1 MYGTVA
7 KLRVKSGCTEQLL
20 QTDMDVDAPGFIA
33 SYVFQ
38 SDEDPDKFWLVALF
52 ESKESYV
59 ANAESPE
66 QHERY
71 MHLRQNLASDP
82 VWHDG
87 EVVKSQT

>member
-7 KLRVKSGCTEQLL
+7 KLRVKPGCTEQWL
-20 QTDMDVDAPGFIA
+20 QTEMDVHSPGFIA

-38 SDEDPDKFWLVALF
+38 SDEDADKFWLVALF
-52 ESKESYV
+52 ENKETYV
-59 ANAESPE
+59 ANAESPR

-71 MHLRQNLASDP
+71 TQLRQNLASDP